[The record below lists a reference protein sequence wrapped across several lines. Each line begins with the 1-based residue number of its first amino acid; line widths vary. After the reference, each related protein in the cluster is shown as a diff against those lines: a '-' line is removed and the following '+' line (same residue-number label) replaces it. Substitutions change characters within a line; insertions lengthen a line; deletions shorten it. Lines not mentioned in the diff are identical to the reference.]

1 MEKQYKDED
10 QLIKQLINEAG
21 LEKPS
26 GAFSKNVMSA
36 IQRRSV
42 PMPEYVPLISAKAW
56 RALAALTFVV
66 ICILIL
72 VPFEGVS
79 VLQKYA
85 HIDRISLS
93 YTFPTFK
100 VSNSMLYGIIFTA
113 LFLVEI
119 PFLKRFIK

>member
-10 QLIKQLINEAG
+10 QFIKQLINEAG
-21 LEKPS
+21 LEQPS

-56 RALAALTFVV
+56 RALAALTLVV
-66 ICILIL
+66 ICILTL

-85 HIDRISLS
+85 PIDRISLS

>member
-21 LEKPS
+21 LEQPS

-56 RALAALTFVV
+56 RALAALTLVV

-85 HIDRISLS
+85 HIDRISLP